1 MKRFIGLAAPTMW
14 AYARYGLLVL
24 VSAFALLSSEQAA
37 YAQNTWPAAAHTVVS
52 QKAQKAKPAAS
63 KPVLTPAA
71 KAVLEPQAVLIPTA
85 AQAVRKPAPLGR
97 RFIEGVETPQELAAI
112 FRCDRD
118 PARGGHPN
126 GIEIVNIKV
135 CGRPGMR
142 AHASQRDFLV
152 MMQLAD
158 PDERLTFDNMLAY
171 LDTLERVIGDPSIR
185 YRSACLKPTTRDRS
199 PTGYL
204 PEMDCNVR
212 APEPGEY
219 VWINPRTR
227 KVVFLQNCA
236 NPVSGPEDP
245 NCIQLLAYGGLPP
258 EGYVAVMRYAATG
271 STFIPRC
278 WKVQRPDDTEAHTP
292 WQDLC
297 PTVSSICDPA
307 DIEQAF
313 NTKVQR
319 IGSFATVPG
328 WYVFDVP
335 PEHADMKTDLGV
347 ALCLEYWDVSEAP
360 AELRD
365 NPQGLHHDE
374 LVNGL
379 LTYSDPYTAHYSN
392 SLHVVAHDYL
402 RNRYGRMVAT
412 VYLDEA
418 EARKHK
424 ARTRR
429 KGVDSVLYWQ
439 WNVDWQAVNAQ
450 ADRRSRQ

>member
-24 VSAFALLSSEQAA
+24 VGAFALLSSKPAH
-37 YAQNTWPAAAHTVVS
+37 AQNTWPAAAHTVVS
-52 QKAQKAKPAAS
+52 QKQKAQPAAK

-71 KAVLEPQAVLIPTA
+71 QAVLDPVATSPRVPTA
-85 AQAVRKPAPLGR
+85 SQAARKPAPLGK
-97 RFIEGVETPQELAAI
+97 RFIEGVETPQELAEI
-112 FRCDRD
+112 LRCDRD
-118 PARGGHPN
+118 PNRGGN
-126 GIEIVNIKV
+126 DGTRIVNIKV
-135 CGRPGMR
+135 CGKPGMR
-142 AHASQRDFLV
+142 AHASQLDFLV

-158 PDERLTFDNMLAY
+158 PDERITYDNLPEY
-171 LDTLERVIGDPSIR
+171 LDTLEQVLGDTSIR
-185 YRSACLKPTTRDRS
+185 YRSACLKATTRDRS

-212 APEPGEY
+212 PPEPGEY

-245 NCIQLLAYGGLPP
+245 DCIQLLAYGGLPP

-271 STFIPRC
+271 STFIPKC
-278 WKVQRPDDTEAHTP
+278 WKVQRPDDSEAHTP

-297 PTVSSICDPA
+297 PTVNLVCDPA
-307 DIEQAF
+307 DIERAF
-313 NTKVQR
+313 NTQVQR

-347 ALCLEYWDVSEAP
+347 ALCLEYWDVRTAP

-429 KGVDSVLYWQ
+429 KGCKSVLYWQ
-439 WNVDWQAVNAQ
+439 WGVDWGKVNAE
-450 ADRRSRQ
+450 ACDNR